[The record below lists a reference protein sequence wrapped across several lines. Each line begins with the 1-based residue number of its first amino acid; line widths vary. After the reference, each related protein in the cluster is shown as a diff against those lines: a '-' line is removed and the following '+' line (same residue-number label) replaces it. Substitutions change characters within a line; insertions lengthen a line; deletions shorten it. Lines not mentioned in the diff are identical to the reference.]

1 MLITE
6 RSSGVE
12 ILTLNRPDQ
21 RNAFNVAL
29 YKELTSALRR
39 ADADSDVAV
48 VVVTG
53 AGSAFCA
60 GTDLGELAET
70 AAGNSPEG
78 SSEGFPSLLEA
89 LMSVDVPILAAV
101 NGAGVGLGF
110 TMLSFCDLVFM
121 AETARLKAP
130 FPDMGVPP
138 EAASSYL
145 FPLRMGWQRAART
158 LLLGEWMS
166 AQEALA
172 AGMATEVVA
181 PGRVLERAVEVAR
194 QIAAKAPGSGRTTKR
209 LMLEAERDH
218 IRAARARED
227 AAYALVFARQPEV

>member
-60 GTDLGELAET
+60 GTDLADLATIPGET
-70 AAGNSPEG
+70 RGGRGGGAANRP
-78 SSEGFPSLLEA
+78 
-89 LMSVDVPILAAV
+89 
-101 NGAGVGLGF
+101 
-110 TMLSFCDLVFM
+110 
-121 AETARLKAP
+121 ARL
-130 FPDMGVPP
+130 
-138 EAASSYL
+138 L
-145 FPLRMGWQRAART
+145 LR
-158 LLLGEWMS
+158 
-166 AQEALA
+166 
-172 AGMATEVVA
+172 
-181 PGRVLERAVEVAR
+181 P
-194 QIAAKAPGSGRTTKR
+194 
-209 LMLEAERDH
+209 
-218 IRAARARED
+218 
-227 AAYALVFARQPEV
+227 